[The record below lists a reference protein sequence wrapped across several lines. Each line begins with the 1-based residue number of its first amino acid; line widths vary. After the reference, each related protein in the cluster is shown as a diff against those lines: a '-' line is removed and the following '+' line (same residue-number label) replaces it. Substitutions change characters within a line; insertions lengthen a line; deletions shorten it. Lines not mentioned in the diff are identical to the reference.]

1 MPFYDDGI
9 IPHCHAAVS
18 ASINVQAPVTT
29 PTVPAQL
36 AYECITSVP
45 LNISAALAFT
55 KAIRSYFLRQST
67 TAYLKN
73 PPAEYVEKIQNL
85 VDVWGGSDAIEKN
98 LTSGV
103 WTQEYKV
110 RKSCLIIFVGSV
122 RTRTR
127 CLAVVYGDFETREN
141 TPNPTQIPKK
151 NTDTV
156 RTNLVARV
164 SQIQGH
170 EIRIVSYAH
179 LDGGDCR
186 FY

>member
-9 IPHCHAAVS
+9 IPHCHTAVS

-29 PTVPAQL
+29 PTIPAQW

-55 KAIRSYFLRQST
+55 KAIRLYFLWQST

-85 VDVWGGSDAIEKN
+85 VDVWGGLDAIEKN

-110 RKSCLIIFVGSV
+110 RKSYF
-122 RTRTR
+122 
-127 CLAVVYGDFETREN
+127 
-141 TPNPTQIPKK
+141 
-151 NTDTV
+151 
-156 RTNLVARV
+156 
-164 SQIQGH
+164 
-170 EIRIVSYAH
+170 
-179 LDGGDCR
+179 
-186 FY
+186 